1 MLWFILVMVV
11 VIIGASVLVGRT
23 LSKRDGNQMSRQER
37 ITALKASGAMQNRK
51 ESRR

>member
-1 MLWFILVMVV
+1 MIWFILIMVV
-11 VIIGASVLVGRT
+11 VIIGASVLVGRAI
-23 LSKRDGNQMSRQER
+23 SKRDGAPMDRQSR